1 MSFINISLDLGDRQV
16 DLRIPR
22 QITVKQLSQE
32 LHQIFGYP
40 DGHSATQLL
49 VTNKGLLLAEGA
61 LLSDYPI
68 TTGDRL
74 RIEELS
80 W

>member
-1 MSFINISLDLGDRQV
+1 MAFINISLDLGERQI

-32 LHQIFGYP
+32 INQIFGYP
-40 DGHSATQLL
+40 DVQLTTQLL
-49 VTNKGLLLAEGA
+49 VINKGLLLAEGA

-68 TTGDRL
+68 TTGDKLRL
-74 RIEELS
+74 EELS
-80 W
+80 

>member
-1 MSFINISLDLGDRQV
+1 MSFINISLDLGGRQV

-22 QITVKQLSQE
+22 HITVKQLSQE
-32 LHQIFGYP
+32 LNQIFGYS
-40 DGHSATQLL
+40 DTQSATQLL
-49 VTNKGLLLAEGA
+49 VTNKGLLLTEGA
-61 LLSDYPI
+61 FLSDYPI

-80 W
+80 